1 MSDNEGNFKL
11 FAATYSDLFTF
22 SSGAVTILL
31 GDVIFAQL
39 ARLPNDAIIAYTR
52 KLIHKPFTYV
62 IYSPSKISCAFHA
75 IMLQCIV
82 IVFQI
87 HYPTLFCLGRNLQA

>member
-11 FAATYSDLFTF
+11 FDATYSVMFTF
-22 SSGAVTILL
+22 SSSAVTILL

-39 ARLPNDAIIAYTR
+39 ASLQNDAIIAYIG
-52 KLIHKPFTYV
+52 KLIHKPFEYV
-62 IYSPSKISCAFHA
+62 TYSPSKISCAFLA

-82 IVFQI
+82 FQT